1 MSLPM
6 VNNVLLTRLQTL
18 GQALEEASNAD
29 DVSSSSPLYQ
39 AREFLLTYLPQET
52 SLPYRAD
59 DLLEELA
66 PSPHIHLHWD
76 EERELVLEGLGMLH
90 QLWQRQLAP

>member
-1 MSLPM
+1 MAAQA
-6 VNNVLLTRLQTL
+6 LLTRLRAL
-18 GQALEEASNAD
+18 GQALEEATD
-29 DVSSSSPLYQ
+29 TGDVGSSSPLHQ
-39 AREFLLTYLPQET
+39 AREFLLTHLPQEP

-66 PSPHIHLHWD
+66 PSPHIHLRWE

-90 QLWQRQLAP
+90 YLWQRQLTS